1 MIDPVDM
8 TREKGRISAELNIAT
23 QIRADILS
31 SIFPI
36 FSDRHDMNLYAYM
49 HPAKDV
55 GGDFYDFFLA
65 DDTHLAI
72 ITADVSGKGVPAALF
87 MAIARIRIK
96 NQAMSGDSPSMV
108 PAKVN
113 EQLPEKTRP
122 CCSSRYGWPLSAFF
136 RHRQTGGGPEPRS
149 RRRPGKADR
158 RDARHHPASER
169 ERGKPSV
176 RPGGNRRPCA
186 VRRKSQS

>member
-1 MIDPVDM
+1 MPVIDPVDM

-36 FSDRHDMNLYAYM
+36 FSDRHDMNLS
-49 HPAKDV
+49 AKDV

-122 CCSSRYGWPLSAFF
+122 CCSSRYG
-136 RHRQTGGGPEPRS
+136 
-149 RRRPGKADR
+149 
-158 RDARHHPASER
+158 
-169 ERGKPSV
+169 
-176 RPGGNRRPCA
+176 
-186 VRRKSQS
+186 

>member
-1 MIDPVDM
+1 
-8 TREKGRISAELNIAT
+8 
-23 QIRADILS
+23 
-31 SIFPI
+31 
-36 FSDRHDMNLYAYM
+36 MNLYAYM

-113 EQLPEKTRP
+113 EQLPEKNTAMLFVTVWMAVI
-122 CCSSRYGWPLSAFF
+122 GFFSAP
-136 RHRQTGGGPEPRS
+136 TDW
-149 RRRPGKADR
+149 RRP
-158 RDARHHPASER
+158 
-169 ERGKPSV
+169 
-176 RPGGNRRPCA
+176 
-186 VRRKSQS
+186 